1 MPTGVLLHR
10 ETELAELARAV
21 AGAGAGRSAVV
32 LVRGPRGIGKSAL
45 LRAALARMPGGAV
58 VLRARCHD
66 NERDFPY
73 GVVRQLF
80 DPFMRMTSAS
90 AATPEFLGETPGEF
104 LAEALPAALP
114 GAGPGVVPRAFPGG
128 SESAGNGRERVLNN
142 LFHAAR
148 SLTSRTPV
156 VMAVDDLH
164 LADEESRQW
173 FSYLARRLDGL
184 PVALLASTADEAADP
199 LAAELAALRHAR
211 TLTPGP
217 LCDSCVAE
225 RVAEEFDAPVD
236 PELAAVCHD
245 LSRGNPLVVEELTAR
260 LAAARISPGS
270 PDLDKVLRIGA
281 GTLADTTLS
290 WLRQSHPRAAELLTA
305 LAVLGADADLATAA
319 LLTGQGELLADDARE
334 ALRRTD
340 LIEPGPPETFRHEL
354 VRTAVLARTDPRVL
368 VALHERAAAL
378 LARLGAPAAR
388 TAEHLMSSGTTGL
401 DWAVP
406 VLRTAAREA
415 AADGHWDD
423 AARYLQR
430 ALADAVDPELVRSLT
445 GQLGTVEL
453 HRDVAAAA
461 RCAAGLAANA
471 PDPVERA
478 RLLRPFAGPVLALS
492 AAGAAAVPFAEAAAA
507 LAAGTPATPAP
518 PAELLLPLAA
528 QAVLTGRRTALRP
541 ALAALR
547 AHPTE
552 PTVTGMLGALAA
564 LAAAGGQ
571 PRTAVRLATRCV
583 RRVSPAEAGTDVLGA
598 AMAYAWTGRL
608 DEAAAWAGRV
618 VRSAQRWNHRGEL
631 ALALLA
637 RSDVAHRQ
645 GRLDAALADAEQAA
659 GLARQI
665 RAEDLAGAARAL
677 AVRARL
683 RRGLPV
689 DAARADAEL
698 AAVELPSEAHPL
710 LRAVLLEARGL
721 LAAHRGDQQQALRLF
736 LECGHQLAARG
747 VANPACVP
755 WRAHAAQAYQ
765 ALGEHAAART
775 IAADPLPGGDAR
787 PRPAEERSGPAI
799 GTRDAGPVRLTPSER
814 RVTELVLQGLSNLE
828 VAERLCLSKR
838 TVDTHLGRIYRKLAI
853 KGRPELGAAV
863 KAL

>member
-21 AGAGAGRSAVV
+21 AGAGVGRSAVV

-45 LRAALARMPGGAV
+45 LRAALARIPGEAV
-58 VLRARCHD
+58 VLRARCHA

-80 DPFMRMTSAS
+80 DPFMGMTSGSTAAS
-90 AATPEFLGETPGEF
+90 QFLGESPDEF
-104 LAEALPAALP
+104 LTEALPGTVHGTS
-114 GAGPGVVPRAFPGG
+114 GART
-128 SESAGNGRERVLNN
+128 ENAGNGRERVLSN

-260 LAAARISPGS
+260 LAAARIPPGS
-270 PDLDKVLRIGA
+270 PDLDIVLRIGA
-281 GTLADTTLS
+281 GALADTTLS
-290 WLRQSHPRAAELLTA
+290 WLRQSHPRAAELLTG
-305 LAVLGADADLATAA
+305 LAVLGTDADLATAA
-319 LLTGQGELLADDARE
+319 LLTGQGELLADEARE

-340 LIEPGPPETFRHEL
+340 LIDPGPPETFRHEL

-406 VLRTAAREA
+406 VLRTAAKEA

-430 ALADAVDPELVRSLT
+430 ALADAADPDLVRSLT
-445 GQLGTVEL
+445 GQLGAVEL

-461 RCAAGLAANA
+461 RCAAGLAAT

-478 RLLRPFAGPVLALS
+478 RLLRPFTGPVLALS
-492 AAGAAAVPFAEAAAA
+492 AAGAAAVPFAEAAGA
-507 LAAGTPATPAP
+507 LVAGTLVAGARTAAGPP
-518 PAELLLPLAA
+518 PADLLLPLAA
-528 QAVLTGRRTALRP
+528 QAALTGRRTALRP

-547 AHPTE
+547 AE
-552 PTVTGMLGALAA
+552 PAAPAATALLGALAA
-564 LAAAGGQ
+564 LAAAGGR
-571 PRTAVRLATRCV
+571 PRTAVRLAGRCV

-608 DEAAAWAGRV
+608 DEAAAWVGRA
-618 VRSAQRWNHRGEL
+618 VRSAQRWNHRAEL

-637 RSDVAHRQ
+637 RADIAHRQ
-645 GRLDAALADAEQAA
+645 GRLDTALADAEQAA
-659 GLARQI
+659 ELAGQI

-689 DAARADAEL
+689 DAAAL
-698 AAVELPSEAHPL
+698 AAVELPAEAHPL
-710 LRAVLLEARGL
+710 LRGVLLEARGL
-721 LAAHRGDQQQALRLF
+721 VAAQRGDHQQALRLF

-755 WRAHAAQAYQ
+755 WRTHAAQAYQ

-775 IAADPLPGGDAR
+775 IAADPLPGGDPR
-787 PRPAEERSGPAI
+787 PRPAEPRGGPAI

>member
-1 MPTGVLLHR
+1 M
-10 ETELAELARAV
+10 AELARAV
-21 AGAGAGRSAVV
+21 AGAGVGRPAVV
-32 LVRGPRGIGKSAL
+32 LVRGVRGIGKSAL
-45 LRAALARMPGGAV
+45 LRAALARMPGEAV

-80 DPFMRMTSAS
+80 DPIMRMSS
-90 AATPEFLGETPGEF
+90 PSPQGVEFPGESPDEF
-104 LAEALPAALP
+104 LAEALPA
-114 GAGPGVVPRAFPGG
+114 R
-128 SESAGNGRERVLNN
+128 SENAGNGRERVLSN

-173 FSYLARRLDGL
+173 VSYLARRLDGL
-184 PVALLASTADEAADP
+184 PVALLVTTADEAADP
-199 LAAELAALRHAR
+199 LAAELGALGHAR
-211 TLTPGP
+211 TVTPGP
-217 LCDSCVAE
+217 LCDSCVAD

-236 PELAAVCHD
+236 AELAAVCHN
-245 LSRGNPLVVEELTAR
+245 LSRGNPLVLEELTAR
-260 LAAARISPGS
+260 LVAARVSPGS
-270 PDLDKVLRIGA
+270 PDLDTVRRIGA

-290 WLRQSHPRAAELLTA
+290 WLRHSHPRAAELLTG

-319 LLTGQGELLADDARE
+319 LLAGQGELLADEARE

-354 VRTAVLARTDPRVL
+354 VRTAVLSRTDPRVL

-378 LARLGAPAAR
+378 LARLGAPAGR
-388 TAEHLMSSGTTGL
+388 TAEHLMSSGNTGL

-430 ALADAVDPELVRSLT
+430 ALADTTEPESVRSLT

-461 RCAAGLAANA
+461 RCAAGLATAA
-471 PDPVERA
+471 DPLERA
-478 RLLRPFAGPVLALS
+478 RLLRPFAGPVLALGS
-492 AAGAAAVPFAEAAAA
+492 AGAAAVPFAEAAHA
-507 LAAGTPATPAP
+507 LAAIAAP
-518 PAELLLPLAA
+518 PADLLLPLAA
-528 QAVLTGRRTALRP
+528 QTLLTGRRTALRQ
-541 ALAALR
+541 ALAALH
-547 AHPTE
+547 ADGAGTPAAAL
-552 PTVTGMLGALAA
+552 LGALAA
-564 LAAAGGQ
+564 TAAAGGQ
-571 PRTAVRLATRCV
+571 PRTAVRLAARSV
-583 RRVSPAEAGTDVLGA
+583 RGISPAEAGAEVLGA

-608 DEAAAWAGRV
+608 DEAAAWAGRA

-637 RSDVAHRQ
+637 RSDIAHRQ
-645 GRLDAALADAEQAA
+645 GRLDAALADAERAA
-659 GLARQI
+659 DLACQV
-665 RAEDLAGAARAL
+665 RAEELAAAARAL

-689 DAARADAEL
+689 DGTAL
-698 AAVELPSEAHPL
+698 AAIDLPAEAHPL
-710 LRAVLLEARGL
+710 LRAAVLEARGL
-721 LAAHRGDQQQALRLF
+721 LAAHRGDHQQALRLF

-755 WRAHAAQAYQ
+755 WRSHAAQTYQ
-765 ALGEHAAART
+765 TLGEPAAART
-775 IAADPLPGGDAR
+775 IAADPLPGADAR
-787 PRPAEERSGPAI
+787 PRPAEDRGPAI

-853 KGRPELGAAV
+853 KGRPELASAV

>member
-1 MPTGVLLHR
+1 MLHR

-21 AGAGAGRSAVV
+21 AGAAAGRAAVV
-32 LVRGPRGIGKSAL
+32 LVRGSRGIGKSAL
-45 LRAALARMPGGAV
+45 LRAALARIPGEAV

-80 DPFMRMTSAS
+80 DPFMRMTNGR
-90 AATPEFLGETPGEF
+90 AATAQFPGESPGEF
-104 LAEALPAALP
+104 LAEALPADT
-114 GAGPGVVPRAFPGG
+114 
-128 SESAGNGRERVLNN
+128 ENAGNGRERILNS

-184 PVALLASTADEAADP
+184 PVLLLATTADEAEDP
-199 LAAELAALRHAR
+199 LAAELGALGHAR

-236 PELAAVCHD
+236 PELAAVCHN
-245 LSRGNPLVVEELTAR
+245 LSRGNPLVLEELTAR
-260 LAAARISPGS
+260 LVAARVSAGS
-270 PDLDKVLRIGA
+270 PDLATVLRIGA

-290 WLRQSHPRAAELLTA
+290 WLRRSHPGAAELLTA

-378 LARLGAPAAR
+378 LVRLGAPAAR

-430 ALADAVDPELVRSLT
+430 ALADASDPALVRSLT
-445 GQLGTVEL
+445 GQLGAVEL

-461 RCAAGLAANA
+461 RCAAGLAESA
-471 PDPVERA
+471 DPLERA
-478 RLLRPFAGPVLALS
+478 RLLRPFAGPVLALD
-492 AAGAAAVPFAEAAAA
+492 AAGAAAVPFAEAAGA
-507 LAAGTPATPAP
+507 LAAAPEP
-518 PAELLLPLAA
+518 PADLLLPLAA
-528 QAVLTGRRTALRP
+528 QTLLTGRRTALRP

-547 AHPTE
+547 RHPAE
-552 PTVTGMLGALAA
+552 PAAPAMLGALAA
-564 LAAAGGQ
+564 SAAAGGL
-571 PRTAVRLATRCV
+571 PRAAVRLAARCV
-583 RRVSPAEAGTDVLGA
+583 RRVSPAEAGPEVLGA

-608 DEAAAWAGRV
+608 DEAAAWAARA

-637 RSDVAHRQ
+637 RSDIAHRQ
-645 GRLDAALADAEQAA
+645 GRLDAALADAELAA
-659 GLARQI
+659 ELARQV
-665 RAEDLAGAARAL
+665 RAEELAGAAKAL
-677 AVRARL
+677 VVRARL

-689 DAARADAEL
+689 EAAGPAVAEL
-698 AAVELPSEAHPL
+698 AAVDLPAEAHPL
-710 LRAVLLEARGL
+710 LRAVVLEARGL
-721 LAAHRGDQQQALRLF
+721 VAAHRGDHQQALRLF

-755 WRAHAAQAYQ
+755 WRTHAAQAYQ

>member
-21 AGAGAGRSAVV
+21 AGAAAGRSAVV
-32 LVRGPRGIGKSAL
+32 LVRGARGAGKSAL
-45 LRAALARMPGGAV
+45 LRAALARLPEGAV

-80 DPFMRMTSAS
+80 DPFMRMTTSGAPS
-90 AATPEFLGETPGEF
+90 LQFLGESPGEF
-104 LAEALPAALP
+104 PGTALAGDLPDALGRALPA
-114 GAGPGVVPRAFPGG
+114 G
-128 SESAGNGRERVLNN
+128 SENAGNGRERVLND

-148 SLTSRTPV
+148 SLTARTPV

-260 LAAARISPGS
+260 LAAARINPGS
-270 PDLDKVLRIGA
+270 PDLDKVRRIGA

-290 WLRQSHPRAAELLTA
+290 WLRQSHPRAAELLTG
-305 LAVLGADADLATAA
+305 LAVLGTGADLATAA
-319 LLTGQGELLADDARE
+319 LLTGQGELLADEARE
-334 ALRRTD
+334 ALHRTD

-406 VLRTAAREA
+406 VLRTAARDA

-430 ALADAVDPELVRSLT
+430 ALADAADPELVRSLT

-461 RCAAGLAANA
+461 RCAAGLAAT
-471 PDPVERA
+471 PDPAERA
-478 RLLRPFAGPVLALS
+478 RLLRPFAGPVLALGS
-492 AAGAAAVPFAEAAAA
+492 AGAAAVPFAEAAAA
-507 LAAGTPATPAP
+507 LAATPGP

-528 QAVLTGRRTALRP
+528 QAALTGRRAALRP

-547 AHPTE
+547 AE
-552 PTVTGMLGALAA
+552 PAEPAGTALLGALAA

-571 PRTAVRLATRCV
+571 PRTAVRLAGRCV
-583 RRVSPAEAGTDVLGA
+583 RRVSPAEAGTEVLGA

-608 DEAAAWAGRV
+608 DEAAAWAGRA
-618 VRSAQRWNHRGEL
+618 VRSARRWNHRGEL

-637 RSDVAHRQ
+637 RSDIAHRQ
-645 GRLDAALADAEQAA
+645 GRPDAALADAEQAA
-659 GLARQI
+659 DLARQI
-665 RAEDLAGAARAL
+665 RAEDLAGAALAL

-689 DAARADAEL
+689 DAAAL
-698 AAVELPSEAHPL
+698 AGVDLPAEAHPL

-721 LAAHRGDQQQALRLF
+721 VAAHRGDHQQALRLF

-747 VANPACVP
+747 VADPACVP

-787 PRPAEERSGPAI
+787 PRPAEERGGPAI

>member
-1 MPTGVLLHR
+1 MLHR
-10 ETELAELARAV
+10 EQELAELARAV
-21 AGAGAGRSAVV
+21 AGAGAGRPAVV
-32 LVRGPRGIGKSAL
+32 LVRGVRGIGKSAL
-45 LRAALARMPGGAV
+45 LRAALARMPGEAV

-80 DPFMRMTSAS
+80 DPFMRMSSNVAQG
-90 AATPEFLGETPGEF
+90 AEFPGGEF
-104 LAEALPAALP
+104 LATALPE
-114 GAGPGVVPRAFPGG
+114 GP
-128 SESAGNGRERVLNN
+128 ESPGNGRERVLSN
-142 LFHAAR
+142 LFQAAR

-184 PVALLASTADEAADP
+184 PVALLATTADEADDP
-199 LAAELAALRHAR
+199 LAAELGALGHAR
-211 TLTPGP
+211 TVTPGP

-236 PELAAVCHD
+236 PELAAVCHN
-245 LSRGNPLVVEELTAR
+245 LSRGNPLVLEELTAR
-260 LAAARISPGS
+260 LVAARISPGS
-270 PDLDKVLRIGA
+270 PDLHTVRRIGA

-290 WLRQSHPRAAELLTA
+290 WLRQSHPRAADLLTG

-319 LLTGQGELLADDARE
+319 LLAGQGELLADEARE

-354 VRTAVLARTDPRVL
+354 VRTAVLARTDPRIL

-378 LARLGAPAAR
+378 LVRLGAPAGR

-406 VLRTAAREA
+406 VLRTAARDA

-430 ALADAVDPELVRSLT
+430 ALADTTDPDTVRSLT
-445 GQLGTVEL
+445 GQLGAVEL

-461 RCAAGLAANA
+461 RCAAGLATVA
-471 PDPVERA
+471 DPVDRA
-478 RLLRPFAGPVLALS
+478 RLLAPFTGPVLALS
-492 AAGAAAVPFAEAAAA
+492 SSGAATVPFTEAAHA
-507 LAAGTPATPAP
+507 LAATAGP
-518 PAELLLPLAA
+518 PADLLLPLAA
-528 QAVLTGRRTALRP
+528 QALLTGRRTALRQ
-541 ALAALR
+541 AVAALR
-547 AHPTE
+547 ADPAAASA
-552 PTVTGMLGALAA
+552 PALLGALAA
-564 LAAAGGQ
+564 TAAAGGQ
-571 PRTAVRLATRCV
+571 PRTAVRLAARSV
-583 RRVSPAEAGTDVLGA
+583 RGVSPAEAGVEVLGA

-608 DEAAAWAGRV
+608 DEAAAWAGRA

-637 RSDVAHRQ
+637 RSDIAHRQ
-645 GRLDAALADAEQAA
+645 GRLDAALADAEHAA
-659 GLARQI
+659 ELACRV
-665 RAEDLAGAARAL
+665 RAEELAGAARAL
-677 AVRARL
+677 VVRTRL

-689 DAARADAEL
+689 DGTDL
-698 AAVELPSEAHPL
+698 AAVDLPAEAHPL
-710 LRAVLLEARGL
+710 LRAAVLEARGL
-721 LAAHRGDQQQALRLF
+721 LAAHRGDHQQALRLF

-747 VANPACVP
+747 IANPACVP
-755 WRAHAAQAYQ
+755 WRSHAAQAYQ
-765 ALGEHAAART
+765 ALGEPAAART
-775 IAADPLPGGDAR
+775 IAAEPLPGGDAR
-787 PRPAEERSGPAI
+787 PRPAEDRGPAI

-853 KGRPELGAAV
+853 KGRPELASAV

>member
-1 MPTGVLLHR
+1 MPTGVLPHR
-10 ETELAELARAV
+10 EQELAELARAV
-21 AGAGAGRSAVV
+21 AGAGAGRPAVV
-32 LVRGPRGIGKSAL
+32 LVRGSRGIGKSAL
-45 LRAALARMPGGAV
+45 LRAALARIPGEAV

-80 DPFMRMTSAS
+80 DPIMRMSNSA
-90 AATPEFLGETPGEF
+90 PQGVEFPGGEF
-104 LAEALPAALP
+104 LATALPES
-114 GAGPGVVPRAFPGG
+114 
-128 SESAGNGRERVLNN
+128 SESPGNGRERVLNS

-184 PVALLASTADEAADP
+184 PVALLATTADEAADP
-199 LAAELAALRHAR
+199 LAAELGALGHAR
-211 TLTPGP
+211 TVTPGP

-236 PELAAVCHD
+236 PELAAVCHN
-245 LSRGNPLVVEELTAR
+245 LSRGNPLVLEELTAR
-260 LAAARISPGS
+260 LVAARVSPGS
-270 PDLDKVLRIGA
+270 PDLDTVRRIGA

-290 WLRQSHPRAAELLTA
+290 WLRQSHPRAADLLTG

-319 LLTGQGELLADDARE
+319 LLAGQGELLADEARE

-378 LARLGAPAAR
+378 LVRLGAPAGR

-401 DWAVP
+401 DWALP
-406 VLRTAAREA
+406 VLRTAARDA

-430 ALADAVDPELVRSLT
+430 ALADTTDPDTVRSLT
-445 GQLGTVEL
+445 AQLGAVEL

-461 RCAAGLAANA
+461 RCAAGLADVA
-471 PDPVERA
+471 DPVERA
-478 RLLRPFAGPVLALS
+478 RLLRPFTGPVLALS
-492 AAGAAAVPFAEAAAA
+492 SSGAATVPFTEAAHA
-507 LAAGTPATPAP
+507 LAATAEPAAD
-518 PAELLLPLAA
+518 LLLPLAA
-528 QAVLTGRRTALRP
+528 QALLTGRRTALRP
-541 ALAALR
+541 AVAALR
-547 AHPTE
+547 AE
-552 PTVTGMLGALAA
+552 PAEASAPALLGAQAA
-564 LAAAGGQ
+564 VAAASGL
-571 PRTAVRLATRCV
+571 PRTAVRLAARSV
-583 RRVSPAEAGTDVLGA
+583 RAVSPAEAGVEVLGA

-608 DEAAAWAGRV
+608 DEAAAWAGRA

-637 RSDVAHRQ
+637 RSDIAHRQ
-645 GRLDAALADAEQAA
+645 GRLDAALTDAEHAA
-659 GLARQI
+659 ELAGRV
-665 RAEDLAGAARAL
+665 RADELAGAARAM
-677 AVRARL
+677 AIRTRL

-689 DAARADAEL
+689 DGAEL
-698 AAVELPSEAHPL
+698 AAVDLPAEAHPL
-710 LRAVLLEARGL
+710 LRAVVLEARGL
-721 LAAHRGDQQQALRLF
+721 LAAHRGDHQQALRLF

-747 VANPACVP
+747 IANPACVP
-755 WRAHAAQAYQ
+755 WRSHAAQAYQ
-765 ALGEHAAART
+765 ALGEPAAART

-787 PRPAEERSGPAI
+787 PRPAEDRGPAI

-853 KGRPELGAAV
+853 KGRPELASAV

>member
-45 LRAALARMPGGAV
+45 LRAALARMPGEAV

-80 DPFMRMTSAS
+80 DPFMRMTRTS
-90 AATPEFLGETPGEF
+90 AAASQFLGESPGEF

-114 GAGPGVVPRAFPGG
+114 GVDPGALPAG
-128 SESAGNGRERVLNN
+128 SESTGNGRERVLNN

-236 PELAAVCHD
+236 PELAAVCHN

-290 WLRQSHPRAAELLTA
+290 WLRQSHPRAAELLTG

-319 LLTGQGELLADDARE
+319 LLTGQGELLADEARE
-334 ALRRTD
+334 ALHRTD

-430 ALADAVDPELVRSLT
+430 ALADAADPELVRSLT

-471 PDPVERA
+471 PDPAERA

-507 LAAGTPATPAP
+507 LAATAAP

-547 AHPTE
+547 AHPAE
-552 PTVTGMLGALAA
+552 PAATGMLGALAA

-571 PRTAVRLATRCV
+571 PRTAVRLAARCV

-608 DEAAAWAGRV
+608 DEAAAWAGRA

-637 RSDVAHRQ
+637 RCDIAHRQ

-659 GLARQI
+659 ELARQI

-689 DAARADAEL
+689 DAARADAARAEAEL
-698 AAVELPSEAHPL
+698 AAVELPAEAHPL

-721 LAAHRGDQQQALRLF
+721 LAAHRGDHQQALRLF

-755 WRAHAAQAYQ
+755 WRTHAAQAYQ